1 MHNHY
6 IINEAIEFHPAKSTL
21 RNINNPDSLV
31 TLNSPAGRCL
41 LLLINRVGN
50 IVTQQEFMDVVWKQ
64 SGMQVTSN
72 AYYQNISV
80 LRKGLKRIGLGE
92 DIIVTIPRIG
102 LTLASGTRIRKVEP
116 EVMHEA
122 TLFAEQDVN
131 HENSS
136 DVPDA
141 SAYEYSEICD
151 HEVIA
156 KDTVTV
162 VVTDDVP
169 KPLPSSMPSSKI
181 LAVSA
186 LIITGAAVLAYF
198 VIANQ
203 KPHYFSDY
211 IHVKKI
217 KDCEIF
223 LSQALPNKSDRE
235 RALIYGE
242 RFTNDCVN
250 YPWIYIT
257 KVPNLSRTSV
267 IRCEKQFDRSSSCI
281 SEYFME

>member
-6 IINEAIEFHPAKSTL
+6 IINEVIEFHPAKSTL

-80 LRKGLKRIGLGE
+80 LRKGLKRIGLGA

-116 EVMHEA
+116 EVMREGEV
-122 TLFAEQDVN
+122 LAEQDMN
-131 HENSS
+131 YENSC
-136 DVPDA
+136 DA
-141 SAYEYSEICD
+141 PGAFAYEYTEICD
-151 HEVIA
+151 PEAV
-156 KDTVTV
+156 VTV
-162 VVTDDVP
+162 EDGRQ
-169 KPLPSSMPSSKI
+169 KPRSLTMLSKKFFI
-181 LAVSA
+181 LVAF
-186 LIITGAAVLAYF
+186 IIVAAIVLAYF
-198 VIANQ
+198 MKDAQ
-203 KPHYFSDY
+203 QSHYFSDY
-211 IHVKKI
+211 IHVNKI
-217 KDCEIF
+217 KGCEVF
-223 LSQALPNKSDRE
+223 LSKQLQNKADRE
-235 RALIYGE
+235 RALSYGE
-242 RFTNDCVN
+242 RFSNDCDS

-257 KVPNLSRTSV
+257 KIPNLSHTSV
-267 IRCEKQFDRSSSCI
+267 IRCEKRIERSSSCI
-281 SEYFME
+281 SDYFIQ